1 MKKKWT
7 VFYWNLIGGS
17 LYFYKEVEVKTRSRP
32 TSPITLHDSRYIFFT
47 SQDTK
52 PRGNILL
59 GAMELNKQ
67 VEHND
72 AKFCFELKTE
82 KNVFLFDAG
91 DAETH
96 ESWIKAIEENLKK
109 DPCPPLTKEKRQ
121 SKTPQQHYLIPPPP
135 LTFLSWN
142 SSYDGLKKEY
152 GEQSGRIGY
161 WKEGDPI

>member
-72 AKFCFELKTE
+72 TKFCFELKTE

-121 SKTPQQHYLIPPPP
+121 SKTPPTSSPSNFP
-135 LTFLSWN
+135 FL
-142 SSYDGLKKEY
+142 G
-152 GEQSGRIGY
+152 
-161 WKEGDPI
+161 